1 MRRYS
6 SGYRRLPELL
16 PTAFAEF
23 RQRGVKRLRFSYPEA
38 LPPGLLP
45 RLIVST
51 HELSEAHAEWR
62 WRSGVVLEWVGARAL
77 VRLDRNERRTEVA
90 VTGDVAED
98 CQSLFDIIRAHLTV
112 LHGKVPVIE
121 EVQALDDP
129 EKWVPMT
136 DLRVAERGVA
146 HAPRMLVSA
155 PRRDELPGESAS
167 HGVPPAI
174 WRRQEVRAGGGAFA
188 STRGACAPRQINTC
202 GS

>member
-1 MRRYS
+1 MLILTTEE
-6 SGYRRLPELL
+6 GL
-16 PTAFAEF
+16 T
-23 RQRGVKRLRFSYPEA
+23 EA

-45 RLIVST
+45 RLIART

-77 VRLDRNERRTEVA
+77 VRLDRNERRTE

-129 EKWVPMT
+129 EKWEPR
-136 DLRVAERGVA
+136 LRKLQCATREAKCVYHFEPPQLGWMEVEQAIRRAVEAR
-146 HAPRMLVSA
+146 RKSA
-155 PRRDELPGESAS
+155 R
-167 HGVPPAI
+167 
-174 WRRQEVRAGGGAFA
+174 
-188 STRGACAPRQINTC
+188 
-202 GS
+202 